1 MRIAAETR
9 GGECCSRHTVTCDMT
24 SQHIFTGVLLTAAT
38 VGIHGSGTLVVFW
51 TLFRVRR
58 HAVRHFGFMHNTI
71 VLMSVIVALMAVHL
85 TEVVCWAGFFFHER
99 LFSNFNTSLYFS
111 IASYTTVGYGDV
123 VLRDA
128 GWRLLG
134 GVEALAAS
142 LMMCWSTVILIQVL
156 TKIYTRHVDDW
167 ENKELLARDRIHNPG
182 PWW

>member
-1 MRIAAETR
+1 
-9 GGECCSRHTVTCDMT
+9 MT
-24 SQHIFTGVLLTAAT
+24 SQHIVIGVLLTAAT

-99 LFSNFNTSLYFS
+99 LFSDFNTSLYFS

-167 ENKELLARDRIHNPG
+167 KGQELLASGRVHHPG
-182 PWW
+182 PRR